1 MTLEDYISFLVNNEH
16 EITIGINFL
25 HHYHLY
31 NLDTGKRINS
41 FDLFEYYPRRGY
53 IRRRCFKYYENEK
66 YDDEYYH
73 VYALDTR
80 GHGKTP
86 RGNAPFTIRQFADDL
101 LGFMDANGIEKAH
114 ILGFS
119 DGGNIA
125 IIFAIKYPERVSRLI
140 LNGANLDAKGIK
152 RSVQCP
158 IEMGYWFAKLFANKS
173 KEAKLHA
180 EMLGLMVHD
189 PNVKPEELLH
199 IQAKTLVIAGTKDMV
214 KDEHTRLIAGHIP
227 DAQLVILDGNHFVAN
242 KCPDAF
248 NRTVL
253 TFLRNESL

>member
-1 MTLEDYISFLVNNEH
+1 MDIKHHFIEKGQSEPLIL
-16 EITIGINFL
+16 L
-25 HHYHLY
+25 HG
-31 NLDTGKRINS
+31 NG
-41 FDLFEYYPRRGY
+41 
-53 IRRRCFKYYENEK
+53 ENC
-66 YDDEYYH
+66 DFFAGQVDAFAQYYH

-101 LGFMDANGIEKAH
+101 LGFMDTNGIEKAH

-125 IIFAIKYPERVSRLI
+125 MIFAMKYPERVSRLI

-214 KDEHTRLIAGHIP
+214 KDEHTRMIAGHIP
-227 DAQLVILDGNHFVAN
+227 DAQLVILNGNHFVAN

-248 NRTVL
+248 NRAVL
-253 TFLRNESL
+253 TFLRNGSL